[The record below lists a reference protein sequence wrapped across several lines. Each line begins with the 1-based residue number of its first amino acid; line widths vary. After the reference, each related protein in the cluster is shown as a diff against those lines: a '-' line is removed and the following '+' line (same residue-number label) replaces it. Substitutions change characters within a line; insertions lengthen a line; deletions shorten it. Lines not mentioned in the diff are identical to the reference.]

1 MLILS
6 RSAWQSAN
14 VSAVLPEPTGPPIP
28 TRKGAVP
35 FSGTRRDQLR
45 MCARPDPR
53 RDLKVVTADDARQRM
68 QQDRL
73 ATVIA
78 FVLER
83 EMLA

>member
-1 MLILS
+1 
-6 RSAWQSAN
+6 
-14 VSAVLPEPTGPPIP
+14 
-28 TRKGAVP
+28 
-35 FSGTRRDQLR
+35 

-78 FVLER
+78 FRVQGLLHAQGAEVAAFAHYAAIAISGKT
-83 EMLA
+83 EL